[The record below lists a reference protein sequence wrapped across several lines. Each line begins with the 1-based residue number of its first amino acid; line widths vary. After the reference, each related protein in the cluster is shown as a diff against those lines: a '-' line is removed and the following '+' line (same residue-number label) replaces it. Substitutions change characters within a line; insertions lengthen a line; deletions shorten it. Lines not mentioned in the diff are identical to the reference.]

1 MSVCFVAN
9 AALLKHREWTERESL
24 STEKS
29 SREAQQGAQGGNGAL
44 DSGCGRRDGE
54 HQSEK
59 REVLEAEATE
69 MVMAWEKSRVILD
82 FWLLQ

>member
-9 AALLKHREWTERESL
+9 AALLQHREWTERESL

-29 SREAQQGAQGGNGAL
+29 PREAQYGAWGGNGAL

-54 HQSEK
+54 H
-59 REVLEAEATE
+59 
-69 MVMAWEKSRVILD
+69 
-82 FWLLQ
+82 